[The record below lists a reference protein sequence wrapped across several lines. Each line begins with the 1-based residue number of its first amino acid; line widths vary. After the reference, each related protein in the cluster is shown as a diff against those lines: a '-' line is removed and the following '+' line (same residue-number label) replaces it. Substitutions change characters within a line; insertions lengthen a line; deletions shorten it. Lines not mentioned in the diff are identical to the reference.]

1 MAGKEKDAMLTY
13 KKDIFSEVCI
23 CLKDTAC
30 KEKDATLTSSDV
42 EFVSK
47 TWQAKD
53 GVGGPLSGLAPA
65 GLLVRFLVMKPSNL
79 KE

>member
-1 MAGKEKDAMLTY
+1 MAG
-13 KKDIFSEVCI
+13 
-23 CLKDTAC
+23 

-65 GLLVRFLVMKPSNL
+65 GLLVRFLVMKPNNL

>member
-1 MAGKEKDAMLTY
+1 MTDKEKYAMLTY
-13 KKDIFSEVCI
+13 KKDLYFLRFA
-23 CLKDTAC
+23 CLKDMAG

-65 GLLVRFLVMKPSNL
+65 GLLVRFLVMKPNNL